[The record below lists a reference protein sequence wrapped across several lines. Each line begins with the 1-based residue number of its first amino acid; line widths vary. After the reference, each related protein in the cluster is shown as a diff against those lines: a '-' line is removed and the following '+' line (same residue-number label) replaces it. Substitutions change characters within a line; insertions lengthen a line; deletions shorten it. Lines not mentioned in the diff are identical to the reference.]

1 MNFKNTKSNGNFFI
15 ISGPSGSGKTTLTK
29 ALLDKLENIKFTV
42 SYTTRKPRPHEQNG
56 IDYFYISDGEFD
68 QRVANEEF
76 VEWAI
81 VHGNKYGTPLEQI
94 NRSLESGEDLIFDVD
109 VQGAESLKKKYPEG
123 TFIFVITPS
132 LGELKTRLIKRM
144 TENDAQINIRL
155 TEAKKEMEH
164 TDLHDYIINNKCLDR
179 SIDILIS
186 VIASVRCRDKDIEYY
201 D

>member
-1 MNFKNTKSNGNFFI
+1 MTSKNTKSNGKLFV

-29 ALLDKLENIKFTV
+29 ALLDKLKNIKFIV

-56 IDYFYISDGEFD
+56 IDYFFISDGEFD

-76 VEWAI
+76 VEWEI
-81 VHGNKYGTPLEQI
+81 VHGNKYGTPVEQI
-94 NRSLESGEDLIFDVD
+94 NSSLESGEDLIFDVD

-123 TFIFVITPS
+123 IFIFVITLS
-132 LGELKTRLIKRM
+132 LDELKSRLTKRM
-144 TENDAQINIRL
+144 TEDDVQINIRL
-155 TEAKKEMEH
+155 TEAKREMEY
-164 TDLHDYIINNKCLDR
+164 TDLYDYIINNKCIDR

-186 VIASVRCRDKDIEYY
+186 VITSVRCRDKDIEYC